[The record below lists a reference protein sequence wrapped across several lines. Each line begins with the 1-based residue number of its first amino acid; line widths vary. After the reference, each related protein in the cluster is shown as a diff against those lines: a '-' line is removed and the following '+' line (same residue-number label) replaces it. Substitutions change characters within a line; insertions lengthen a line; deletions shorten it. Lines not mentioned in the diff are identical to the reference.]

1 MGDNEERFKTTTF
14 GGFDKEEVLQELQ
27 KMKENAHAEKAQIL
41 RELEEARRDCA
52 RLSRELQVKDGKI
65 AELQEAIVTRDRE
78 RMEMD
83 RTVREKYQSYIDN
96 YETIGSLI
104 YESKIRAKQI
114 ARETEEERQKILSKA
129 QEEADKIREKA
140 EQAIQK
146 RLQDVQVEIDD
157 RTSAGRQQFE
167 FVQDELNNALEL
179 FSKLQK
185 QFMHSYKTI
194 QEIVRDHPEGPD
206 IEAVSAADP
215 IRETG
220 STE

>member
-1 MGDNEERFKTTTF
+1 MGDSEERFKTTTF
-14 GGFDKEEVLQELQ
+14 GGYDKEEVLQELQ

-41 RELEEARRDCA
+41 RELEESRKDCA
-52 RLSRELQVKDGKI
+52 RISKELQAKDAKI
-65 AELQEAIVTRDRE
+65 AELQDTIVSRDRE
-78 RMEMD
+78 IMEME
-83 RTVREKYQSYIDN
+83 RTIREKYQSYIDN

-114 ARETEEERQKILSKA
+114 AKETEEERQKILDAAK
-129 QEEADKIREKA
+129 EEAAHICEAA
-140 EQAIQK
+140 EAEAQK
-146 RLQDVQVEIDD
+146 RLREVEVEIDD
-157 RTSAGRQQFE
+157 RTTVGRQQFE

>member
-41 RELEEARRDCA
+41 RELEESRKDCA
-52 RLSRELQVKDGKI
+52 RMSRELQAREARV
-65 AELQEAIVTRDRE
+65 AELQDTILAKDRDMAE
-78 RMEMD
+78 ME

-104 YESKIRAKQI
+104 YESKIRAKQV
-114 ARETEEERQKILSKA
+114 AREAEEERQKIL
-129 QEEADKIREKA
+129 EEARTEAARIREEA
-140 EQAIQK
+140 ELAVQQ
-146 RLQDVQVEIDD
+146 RLQEIQVEIDD
-157 RTSAGRQQFE
+157 RTSAGKQQFE

-185 QFMHSYKTI
+185 QFMHSYKAI
-194 QEIVRDHPEGPD
+194 QEIVRDHPEGPEID
-206 IEAVSAADP
+206 EIGTSAPDREAGLP
-215 IRETG
+215 E
-220 STE
+220 

>member
-52 RLSRELQVKDGKI
+52 RLSRELQAKDGKI

-129 QEEADKIREKA
+129 QEEADQIREKA

-206 IEAVSAADP
+206 MDEVGQTVSSGEAVKG
-215 IRETG
+215 E
-220 STE
+220 

>member
-52 RLSRELQVKDGKI
+52 RLSRELQAKDGKI

-129 QEEADKIREKA
+129 QEEADQIREKA

-206 IEAVSAADP
+206 MEEVSRAVPEEEAVKG
-215 IRETG
+215 E
-220 STE
+220 